1 MLEKLQNCIL
11 FSEHTMFLSAGI
23 LLLSFFSRSFH
34 PAAPGLIGGTLIYG
48 LNQSLIIIYIA

>member
-23 LLLSFFSRSFH
+23 LLLSFFSGSFH
-34 PAAPGLIGGTLIYG
+34 PATPGLIGGTLIYR
-48 LNQSLIIIYIA
+48 LNQSLIIMYIA